1 MRILKMLRA
10 GVLRRRVVAVGCT
23 LIVAAGVVVPS
34 AAMAVPIQWSLQGV
48 TFNDGTTASGSFF
61 YDADTQVYSDVDI
74 TTSSGNVYGMRLAN
88 LGGGPF
94 GFAAVAAGGPPVI
107 GDALF
112 FLVFS
117 SRLTNAGGTVAF
129 RTSNGAYEGVC
140 GNDGC
145 SGVDIKRLVTAGQVF
160 SGPPAALSAPGTFA
174 VLGLGLAG
182 LGLTMR
188 RRVKRT

>member
-1 MRILKMLRA
+1 MRALKMFRVGA
-10 GVLRRRVVAVGCT
+10 LRRRVVVVGCA
-23 LIVAAGVVVPS
+23 LVLAASVVVPN

-61 YDADTQVYSDVDI
+61 YDADTQIYSDVDI
-74 TTSSGNVYGMRLAN
+74 TTSSGNLYGMRLAN

-94 GFAAVAAGGPPVI
+94 GFAAVAAGPPPVI

-112 FLVFS
+112 FLVFN
-117 SRLTNAGGTVAF
+117 SRLTNAGGTVEF

-145 SGVDIKRLVTAGQVF
+145 SGVDIERLVTAGQVF
-160 SGPPAALSAPGTFA
+160 SGPPAALSAPGTLA
-174 VLGLGLAG
+174 VLGFGLAG
-182 LGLTMR
+182 LGVAMR
-188 RRVKRT
+188 RRIKRS